1 MKFCARHTQY
11 IVWPYVPF
19 LRCLSQRPGAKMF
32 RISKMVPFGE
42 NLKIIRIFARVL
54 RDKMRF
60 PTRVFEFKSGK
71 IIRVF
76 WNFGAKCD
84 TPGLGQNVSGNVRIG
99 QNWSGHTNNTQW
111 YSRQMYRNRTVTHN
125 FVSISLCVYLPSKK
139 FQSELPIQT
148 ENQLNWR
155 RTILRVSIENE

>member
-1 MKFCARHTQY
+1 MYRFRECCL
-11 IVWPYVPF
+11 IVPEQKCSGFQKWSRLV
-19 LRCLSQRPGAKMF
+19 KM
-32 RISKMVPFGE
+32 M
-42 NLKIIRIFARVL
+42 KIIRIFARVF

-60 PTRVFEFKSGK
+60 LTRCFLIEKWKKYSSLLGIFE
-71 IIRVF
+71 IVVQNVI
-76 WNFGAKCD
+76 C
-84 TPGLGQNVSGNVRIG
+84 PGLGSNISGNVWIG
-99 QNWSGHTNNTQW
+99 QKWSGHTNNTQW